1 MSNLWAG
8 VVFCGSPRVGQ
19 PIPWIPSPAGGAGP
33 GWAGPPGPPKGN
45 RAGGG
50 TKISGENP
58 MRGPMGHGE
67 RCRGPDGLRERGGAG
82 EPRQGRAGAEQ
93 SREGPTAG
101 LSHLNPWRLPAEAE
115 GPGTAGAASVAAAA
129 IGTGGECGAL
139 WGCGAALSPSHRPPA
154 GRARPAPPR

>member
-1 MSNLWAG
+1 
-8 VVFCGSPRVGQ
+8 
-19 PIPWIPSPAGGAGP
+19 
-33 GWAGPPGPPKGN
+33 
-45 RAGGG
+45 
-50 TKISGENP
+50 
-58 MRGPMGHGE
+58 MGHGE

-82 EPRQGRAGAEQ
+82 EPRRGRAGAEQ

-139 WGCGAALSPSHRPPA
+139 RGCGAALSPLTPPP
-154 GRARPAPPR
+154 GRAGPPCAAPIRARWAPGAKTQRGYPGLCGRSCSVTAAEVLPMCACLYICTC